1 MPKISFVFP
10 DGSEAKFSLE
20 GDTFR
25 LGRAEDN
32 DIVIPDQR
40 VSSHH
45 AVLKRTKSGDFVI
58 NDLGATNPIRV
69 NGRVSELK
77 ELQDSDTLMLGDTY
91 ARYENAAAVAASGA
105 AARRPGPREPQVVQ
119 TGCFALVLAVGLTAA
134 GGLIAWAL
142 A

>member
-1 MPKISFVFP
+1 MPKIHFVYP
-10 DGSEAKFSLE
+10 DGAEARFALE
-20 GDTFR
+20 GDSFTV
-25 LGRAEDN
+25 GRAEDN

-91 ARYENAAAVAASGA
+91 ARYENAAAVSAGNA

-119 TGCFALVLAVGLTAA
+119 TGCFALVLATGLTAA
-134 GGLIAWAL
+134 GAVVAWVL